1 MHTDDRTPDELE
13 RMAEFYRD
21 KGQALL
27 AAIFQDRANAG
38 RALEQ
43 RRADAAVWNAAEG
56 QQ

>member
-1 MHTDDRTPDELE
+1 MHTDDRTQDELE